1 MLLKDLIEKAQTGH
15 SNTMYDN
22 IDNYNGEFK
31 VFALKGDTKIY
42 YYSSERLDQAIEK
55 MDYYKENG
63 FLDLKPEKKLS
74 KKANLKEKIK
84 TKVPT
89 VKINKAKIKNINK
102 WNFKSEKYRNRI
114 DPVVYDPSMTYKPK
128 QTS

>member
-1 MLLKDLIEKAQTGH
+1 MLLKDLIEKAQTGP

-22 IDNYNGEFK
+22 IDNINGEFK
-31 VFALKGDTKIY
+31 VFALQGDIKIY

-55 MDYYKENG
+55 MNYYKENG
-63 FLDLKPEKKLS
+63 LLNIKPEKKVS

-89 VKINKAKIKNINK
+89 VKINKAKIKTINK
-102 WNFKSEKYRNRI
+102 WNFKSQKYRNRI
-114 DPVVYDPSMTYKPK
+114 DPVVYDPSMIYKPNPRK
-128 QTS
+128 